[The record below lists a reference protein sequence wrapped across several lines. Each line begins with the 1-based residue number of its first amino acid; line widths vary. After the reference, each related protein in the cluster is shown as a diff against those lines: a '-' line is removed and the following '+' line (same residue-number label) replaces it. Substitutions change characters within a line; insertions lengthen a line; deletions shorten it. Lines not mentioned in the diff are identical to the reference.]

1 MPMAIDRTR
10 FCLNRMIYP
19 SLDLENFFKLTRD
32 VGLTAVEL
40 RNDLPGGTILDG
52 ISPQQV
58 RALADDYQVRILTI
72 NAVQK
77 FNLGA
82 VLDDVYSD
90 VQAMIRT
97 AGAIGCQALVL
108 CPNNDPDD
116 GRTPDQ
122 CYQDTVA
129 ALKRIGPLL
138 KDAGI
143 KGFVEPFGFEECS
156 LRSKETAIQAIRE
169 SGEDVYR
176 IVHDTFHHFL
186 GPDEKVFP
194 AETGIVHISGVEAD
208 IGQAQFKDDHRILIG
223 PQDVMHNQSQIRAL
237 EEQGYTGFYSFEPF
251 SPQVQQMSITA
262 LSKAL
267 DESLELI
274 QSLA

>member
-1 MPMAIDRTR
+1 
-10 FCLNRMIYP
+10 MISP
-19 SLDLENFFKLTRD
+19 SLDLENFFKLARD

-40 RNDLPGGTILDG
+40 RNDLPGGRILDE

-77 FNLGA
+77 FNLGT

-90 VQAMIRT
+90 VQALIRT
-97 AGAIGCQALVL
+97 AGAIGCQAIVL
-108 CPNNDPDD
+108 CPDNDPDD
-116 GRTPDQ
+116 RRTSDQ
-122 CYQDTVA
+122 CYRDTVT

-138 KDAGI
+138 GNAGI
-143 KGFVEPFGFEECS
+143 KGFVEPFGFSECS
-156 LRSKETAIQAIRE
+156 LRSKETAIQAIQA
-169 SGEDVYR
+169 SGQDVYR

-186 GPDEKVFP
+186 GPDEKVFS
-194 AETGIVHISGVEAD
+194 AETGIVHISGVEAHID
-208 IGQAQFKDDHRILIG
+208 QARFRDEHRILVG
-223 PQDVMHNQSQIRAL
+223 PKDVMDNRAQISEL
-237 EEQGYTGFYSFEPF
+237 EAQGYTGFYSFEPF
-251 SPQVQQMSITA
+251 SSHVQQMTIKE

-267 DESLELI
+267 DKSLELI

>member
-1 MPMAIDRTR
+1 MPIDRSR
-10 FCLNRMIYP
+10 FCLNRMISP
-19 SLDLENFFKLTRD
+19 SLDLENFFRLSRD

-40 RNDLPGGTILDG
+40 RNDLPGGRILDA

-77 FNLGA
+77 FNLGT

-90 VQAMIRT
+90 VQELIRR
-97 AGAIGCQALVL
+97 AGAIDCKAIVL
-108 CPNNDPDD
+108 CPDNDPDD
-116 GRTPDQ
+116 GRTSDR
-122 CYQDTVA
+122 CYRDTVA

-138 KDAGI
+138 GNAGI
-143 KGFVEPFGFEECS
+143 KGFVEPFGFSECS

-169 SGEDVYR
+169 SGQDVYR

-194 AETGIVHISGVEAD
+194 AETGIVHMSGVESD
-208 IGQAQFKDDHRILIG
+208 IDQAQFKDDHRILIG
-223 PQDVMHNQSQIRAL
+223 PKDVMDNQAQIREL
-237 EEQGYTGFYSFEPF
+237 EAQGYSGFYSFEPF
-251 SPQVQQMSITA
+251 SPNVQQMSIKE

>member
-1 MPMAIDRTR
+1 MPIDRSR
-10 FCLNRMIYP
+10 FCLNRIISP
-19 SLDLENFFKLTRD
+19 SLDLENFFKLSRD

-40 RNDLPGGTILDG
+40 RNDLPGSSILDE
-52 ISPQQV
+52 ISPQQA

-77 FNLGA
+77 FNLGT

-90 VQAMIRT
+90 VQALIRT
-97 AGAIGCQALVL
+97 AGAIGCQAIVL

-116 GRTPDQ
+116 GRTSDQ
-122 CYQDTVA
+122 CYRDTVT

-138 KDAGI
+138 GNAGI
-143 KGFVEPFGFEECS
+143 KGFMEPFGFSECS

-169 SGEDVYR
+169 SGQDMYR

-194 AETGIVHISGVEAD
+194 AETGIVHISGAEAD
-208 IGQAQFKDDHRILIG
+208 IDPALFRDDHRILIG
-223 PQDVMHNQSQIRAL
+223 PKDVMGNKAQISEL
-237 EEQGYTGFYSFEPF
+237 EAQGYSGFYSFEPF
-251 SPQVQQMSITA
+251 SPNVQQMSIEE

-274 QSLA
+274 QSLT

>member
-1 MPMAIDRTR
+1 MPIDRSR
-10 FCLNRMIYP
+10 FCLNRNISP
-19 SLDLENFFKLTRD
+19 SLDLENFFKLSRD

-40 RNDLPGGTILDG
+40 RNDLPGGSLLDD
-52 ISPQQV
+52 ISPEQV
-58 RALADDYQVRILTI
+58 SALADDYQVRILTI

-77 FNLGA
+77 FNLVA

-90 VQAMIRT
+90 VQALIRT
-97 AGAIGCQALVL
+97 AGAIGCQAIVL
-108 CPNNDPDD
+108 CPNNDPNDR
-116 GRTPDQ
+116 RTSDQ
-122 CYQDTVA
+122 CYQDTVT

-138 KDAGI
+138 GNAGI
-143 KGFVEPFGFEECS
+143 NGFVEPFGFSECS

-169 SGEDVYR
+169 SGEDAYR

-186 GPDEKVFP
+186 GPDEKLFS

-208 IGQAQFKDDHRILIG
+208 IDQAQFEDDHRILIG
-223 PQDVMHNQSQIRAL
+223 PKDRIDNQAQISEMEA
-237 EEQGYTGFYSFEPF
+237 QGYSGFYSFEPF
-251 SPQVQQMSITA
+251 SPNVQKMSLKE

-267 DESLELI
+267 DESLEVI